1 MLERTH
7 VIVEIS
13 ASLPGFLTCN
23 ALTNNQGDI
32 EKKYFK
38 KRSLRGEDEYASF
51 KIII

>member
-7 VIVEIS
+7 VLVEIS
-13 ASLPGFLTCN
+13 ASLPGFLTYN
-23 ALTNNQGDI
+23 AFTNNQGDV
-32 EKKYFK
+32 EKTYF